1 MPKKNAIPTV
11 AYTLRLT
18 EPDRQWLD
26 GVARSHGVDMPT
38 ILRWAIEALK
48 QYSELHQ
55 GRLVLPINIREFWEQ
70 IQATRPMP
78 HLRAAESPPGTDPPS
93 ADQPRQPVQFEPA
106 APKKRTRQQ

>member
-26 GVARSHGVDMPT
+26 GVAKSHNVDMPT

-48 QYSELHQ
+48 QYAELHQ

-70 IQATRPMP
+70 VQATRPTP
-78 HLRAAESPPGTDPPS
+78 QLRAAESPPGADPPGET
-93 ADQPRQPVQFEPA
+93 QPRRSVQFEPA
-106 APKKRTRQQ
+106 PPSKRRRQQ